1 MGCIKMKFCGE
12 IAYSNNN
19 DSIHSD
25 ICYRC
30 VFPEDNGE
38 MISNTHRKFLH
49 EVLDE
54 WLDKSNSTGI
64 FWLGD
69 GTYFDDAFVGTRIE
83 VID

>member
-1 MGCIKMKFCGE
+1 MECIKMKFCGE
-12 IAYSNNN
+12 IAYTTNNEN
-19 DSIHSD
+19 IHSD

-38 MISNTHRKFLH
+38 AISNTQRKFLH
-49 EVLDE
+49 EALDE
-54 WLDKSNSTGI
+54 WLDKSKGTGI

-69 GTYFDDAFVGTRIE
+69 SRYFDDGFIGTRIE